1 MPDRRENCFKFLAGV
16 CERGDSCK
24 FYHDK
29 QAARY
34 IKKNVPGGRAAAAR
48 DFGITVKAVVAS
60 VVGVGA
66 VAVITVI
73 GKPNVGIDEID
84 IETCKTEK

>member
-1 MPDRRENCFKFLAGV
+1 MPKRRENCFKFLAGV

-34 IKKNVPGGRAAAAR
+34 IKKNVPGGPQV
-48 DFGITVKAVVAS
+48 ILAS
-60 VVGVGA
+60 L
-66 VAVITVI
+66 ILMRRL
-73 GKPNVGIDEID
+73 
-84 IETCKTEK
+84 